1 MTTLAI
7 MLALFHVAAVFT
19 SVLAVI
25 AESVQLAIIAL
36 IGSVIAMIGSI
47 VTPIIMYLLKERSDA
62 KARETMKEEARAARK
77 VINDK
82 LDANTNKLDENTA
95 ITAEVKQDAITAYK
109 EANNLNLKM
118 ESLGIQTKPKTLEVT
133 VINDREHPVPTRHS

>member
-1 MTTLAI
+1 MTTFAI
-7 MLALFHVAAVFT
+7 MLALFNLAAIFT

-47 VTPIIMYLLKERSDA
+47 VTPIIMYLLKERSDT
-62 KARETMKEEARAARK
+62 KAREIMKEEARAARK

-109 EANNLNLKM
+109 EANNLNLKL
-118 ESLGIQTKPKTLEVT
+118 ESIGIQTKPNLGESAE
-133 VINDREHPVPTRHS
+133 NPVHTISP